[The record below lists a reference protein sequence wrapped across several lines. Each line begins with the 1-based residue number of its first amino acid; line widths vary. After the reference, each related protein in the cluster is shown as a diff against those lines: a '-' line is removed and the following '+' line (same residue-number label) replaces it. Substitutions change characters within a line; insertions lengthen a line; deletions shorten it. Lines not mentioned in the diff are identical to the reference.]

1 MKATAVLSSLIWTSF
16 LYINPHVGW
25 LVRLLV
31 GWLVRLLVGWLV
43 RPLEVGIYK
52 RKQESKTRKHA
63 FHQERDQEKKK
74 KNTLTTKTAIK
85 KKQ

>member
-74 KNTLTTKTAIK
+74 KKTRSRRR
-85 KKQ
+85 QR